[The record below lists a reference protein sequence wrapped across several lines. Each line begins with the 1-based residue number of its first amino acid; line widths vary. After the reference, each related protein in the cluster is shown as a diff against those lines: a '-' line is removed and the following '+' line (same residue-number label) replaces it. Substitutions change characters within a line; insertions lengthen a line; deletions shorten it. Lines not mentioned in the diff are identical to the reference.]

1 MSEKTS
7 VESIMETVA
16 SNSMASIP
24 KSPAPLP
31 NPSTLDDGSV
41 INEERAPLET
51 VETLGARDTQ
61 QASTL
66 MRDKQILDGLNIDR
80 GNWQG
85 GLSALANGDPIGL
98 ESWNFGALADGSPAA
113 SMKSADGED
122 IVVKLP
128 PSVWMSVVQN
138 RSASRIQMQEHLEL
152 KNRTKAVQDKIA
164 ATFRAAPDL
173 DPVMMEGLASLAEID
188 PDTAMKLYSTISVS
202 MAKDG
207 AKQLKENILNLGIAR
222 NGDTLAKR
230 FEGIYVDQAN
240 KSQNQNAQ
248 DRQTDPFAIN
258 ESQQQH
264 MTDVGNAAIFIRP
277 NKNNMGIMDTFAGDQ
292 ETLDRFARLAATGLY
307 GAKIEPPA
315 MRNNQYRI
323 QDIMAYAQKLD
334 RFAGSSFNGW
344 EPSNLNNAFAMVQE
358 MLVNRANKG
367 GNILIPDQ
375 FGNLNFGNQ
384 QQAMPVAPPV
394 AVSPTNAVGTP
405 APTPQSQTPTAPSW
419 SPPAPQFNGKPVDK
433 NKLGAYLR

>member
-16 SNSMASIP
+16 SNAMASIP
-24 KSPAPLP
+24 KSPTPLP
-31 NPSTLDDGSV
+31 NPSTPDDGSV

-85 GLSALANGDPIGL
+85 GLSALASGDPIGL

-188 PDTAMKLYSTISVS
+188 PDTAMKLYSTIFVS
-202 MAKDG
+202 MQKDG
-207 AKQLKENILNLGIAR
+207 AKQLKDGILNLNIAA
-222 NGDTLAKR
+222 NADSLKKQ
-230 FEGIYVDQAN
+230 FQEIYADQAN

-248 DRQTDPFAIN
+248 DRKTDPFAIN

-264 MTDVGNAAIFIRP
+264 MNDVRNAAIFLRP
-277 NKNNMGIMDTFAGDQ
+277 NKNNMGIFDTFAGDP
-292 ETLDRFARLAATGLY
+292 ETMDRFARLASSGLY
-307 GAKIEPPA
+307 GAKIEPPEI
-315 MRNNQYRI
+315 RNGQYRM

-344 EPSNLNNAFAMVQE
+344 EPSNLNNTYAMVQE
-358 MLVNRANKG
+358 MLVTRANRHG
-367 GNILIPDQ
+367 TVLMPDQ

-405 APTPQSQTPTAPSW
+405 APAPQSQTPTAPSW
-419 SPPAPQFNGKPVDK
+419 SPPAPQFGGKPVDT

>member
-16 SNSMASIP
+16 SNAMASIP

-51 VETLGARDTQ
+51 VQTLGAKDTQ

-66 MRDKQILDGLNIDR
+66 MRDKQILDGLNLDK

-85 GLSALANGDPIGL
+85 GLSALASGDPIGL

-188 PDTAMKLYSTISVS
+188 PTTAVRLLATISVS

-207 AKQLKENILNLGIAR
+207 AKQLKDNILNLGIAR

-230 FEGIYVDQAN
+230 FEGIYADQAN
-240 KSQNQNAQ
+240 MNQRANAN
-248 DRQTDPFAIN
+248 DPSTNNDA
-258 ESQQQH
+258 QQQQ
-264 MTDVGNAAIFIRP
+264 MNDIGNASIFIRP
-277 NKNNMGIMDTFAGDQ
+277 NKNNMGIMDTFSGDQ
-292 ETLDRFARLAATGLY
+292 ETMDRFARLAATGLY

-367 GNILIPDQ
+367 GNILVPDQ
-375 FGNLNFGNQ
+375 FGNLIFGNQ
-384 QQAMPVAPPV
+384 QQAMPIAPPV
-394 AVSPTNAVGTP
+394 AVSPTNALGTP

-419 SPPAPQFNGKPVDK
+419 SPPKPQFGDVPVDT
-433 NKLGAYLR
+433 NKTLGAYLR

>member
-16 SNSMASIP
+16 SNAMASIP

-31 NPSTLDDGSV
+31 NPSTPDDGSV

-51 VETLGARDTQ
+51 VQTLGAKDTQ

-66 MRDKQILDGLNIDR
+66 MRDKQILDGLNLDK

-152 KNRTKAVQDKIA
+152 KNKTKAVQDKIA

-188 PDTAMKLYSTISVS
+188 PKTAMNLFSTISVA

-207 AKQLKENILNLGIAR
+207 AKQLKDNILNLGIAR

-230 FEGIYVDQAN
+230 FEGIYADQAN
-240 KSQNQNAQ
+240 MNQRSNAN
-248 DRQTDPFAIN
+248 DPSTNNDA
-258 ESQQQH
+258 QQQQ
-264 MTDVGNAAIFIRP
+264 MNDIGNASIFIRP

-292 ETLDRFARLAATGLY
+292 ETMDRFARLAAMGLY
-307 GAKIEPPA
+307 GAKIEPPEI
-315 MRNNQYRI
+315 RNGQYKAS
-323 QDIMAYAQKLD
+323 DIMAYAQKLD

-344 EPSNLNNAFAMVQE
+344 EPSNPNNAYGMVQQ
-358 MLVNRANKG
+358 MLVDRANRRG
-367 GNILIPDQ
+367 TVLMPDQ

-405 APTPQSQTPTAPSW
+405 APQSQTPTAPSW
-419 SPPAPQFNGKPVDK
+419 SPPKPQFGDVPVNTDK
-433 NKLGAYLR
+433 ILRGYLR

>member
-7 VESIMETVA
+7 IETIMA
-16 SNSMASIP
+16 SDAMASIP

-31 NPSTLDDGSV
+31 NPSTPDDGSV

-51 VETLGARDTQ
+51 VETLGAKDTQ

-188 PDTAMKLYSTISVS
+188 PETSVKLLATISVA
-202 MAKDG
+202 MAHDKG
-207 AKQLKENILNLGIAR
+207 KSLTNGILNLNIAA
-222 NGDTLAKR
+222 NGDNLKKR
-230 FEGIYVDQAN
+230 FEGIFADEAN

-264 MTDVGNAAIFIRP
+264 MNDVGNAAIFLRP
-277 NKNNMGIMDTFAGDQ
+277 NKNNMGIMDTFAGEQ
-292 ETLDRFARLAATGLY
+292 ETIDRFARLAATGLY
-307 GAKIEPPA
+307 GAKIEPPVIK
-315 MRNNQYRI
+315 NGQYKMP
-323 QDIMAYAQKLD
+323 DIMAYAQKLD

-344 EPSNLNNAFAMVQE
+344 EPSNANNAFAMVQQ
-358 MLVNRANKG
+358 MLVDRANKNG
-367 GNILIPDQ
+367 TVLIPDQ

-394 AVSPTNAVGTP
+394 AVSPTNALGTP

-419 SPPAPQFNGKPVDK
+419 SPPAPQFGGKPVNTDK
-433 NKLGAYLR
+433 ILGAYLR

>member
-7 VESIMETVA
+7 IETIMA
-16 SNSMASIP
+16 SDAMASIP

-31 NPSTLDDGSV
+31 NPSTPNDGSV

-51 VETLGARDTQ
+51 VETLGARNTQ

-85 GLSALANGDPIGL
+85 GLSALVNGDPIGL

-138 RSASRIQMQEHLEL
+138 RSASRIQMQEHFEL

-207 AKQLKENILNLGIAR
+207 AKQLKDNILNLGIAR

-230 FEGIYVDQAN
+230 FEGIYADQAN
-240 KSQNQNAQ
+240 MNQRANAN
-248 DRQTDPFAIN
+248 DPSTNNDA
-258 ESQQQH
+258 QQQQ
-264 MTDVGNAAIFIRP
+264 MNDIGNASIFIRP
-277 NKNNMGIMDTFAGDQ
+277 NKNNMGIMDTFSGDQ
-292 ETLDRFARLAATGLY
+292 ETMDRFARLAATGLY
-307 GAKIEPPA
+307 GAKIEPPP

-367 GNILIPDQ
+367 GNILVPDQ

-394 AVSPTNAVGTP
+394 AVSPTNAVGTQAP
-405 APTPQSQTPTAPSW
+405 APQPQTPTAPSW
-419 SPPAPQFNGKPVDK
+419 SPQTPQFGGKPVDI
-433 NKLGAYLR
+433 NKTLNGYLP

>member
-1 MSEKTS
+1 MNEKTS

-16 SNSMASIP
+16 SNAMASIP

-31 NPSTLDDGSV
+31 NPSTPDDGSV

-51 VETLGARDTQ
+51 VETLGAKDTQ

-85 GLSALANGDPIGL
+85 GLSALASGDPIGL

-152 KNRTKAVQDKIA
+152 KNKTQAVQDKIA
-164 ATFRAAPDL
+164 ATFRAAPNL
-173 DPVMMEGLASLAEID
+173 DPVLMEGLASLAEID
-188 PDTAMKLYSTISVS
+188 PETSVKLLAQIIPA

-207 AKQLKENILNLGIAR
+207 AKQLRDFTQNLNIAVNADSLK
-222 NGDTLAKR
+222 KR
-230 FEGIYVDQAN
+230 FEGIYADEAN
-240 KSQNQNAQ
+240 MNQRANAN
-248 DRQTDPFAIN
+248 DPSTN
-258 ESQQQH
+258 NDKQQQR
-264 MTDVGNAAIFIRP
+264 MNDIGNAAIFLRP
-277 NKNNMGIMDTFAGDQ
+277 NKNNMGIFDTFAGDQ
-292 ETLDRFARLAATGLY
+292 ETMDRFARLASTGLY
-307 GAKIEPPA
+307 GAKIEPPEI
-315 MRNNQYRI
+315 RNGQYKM

-344 EPSNLNNAFAMVQE
+344 EPSNLNNTYAMVQE
-358 MLVNRANKG
+358 MLVARANRQG
-367 GNILIPDQ
+367 TVLMPDQ

-405 APTPQSQTPTAPSW
+405 APAPQSQTPTAPSW
-419 SPPAPQFNGKPVDK
+419 SPPAPQFGGKPVDT
-433 NKLGAYLR
+433 NKTLGAYLP

>member
-31 NPSTLDDGSV
+31 NPSTPDDGSV

-66 MRDKQILDGLNIDR
+66 MRDKQILDGLNLDK

-188 PDTAMKLYSTISVS
+188 PDTAMRLYSTISVS

-207 AKQLKENILNLGIAR
+207 AKQLKDNILNLGIAR

-230 FEGIYVDQAN
+230 FEGIYADQAN
-240 KSQNQNAQ
+240 MNQRANAN
-248 DRQTDPFAIN
+248 DPSTNN
-258 ESQQQH
+258 ETQQQQ
-264 MTDVGNAAIFIRP
+264 MNDIGNASIFIRP
-277 NKNNMGIMDTFAGDQ
+277 NKNNMGIMDTFSGDQ
-292 ETLDRFARLAATGLY
+292 ETMDRFARLAATGLY

-367 GNILIPDQ
+367 GNILVPDQ

-384 QQAMPVAPPV
+384 QQAMPVTPPV

-419 SPPAPQFNGKPVDK
+419 SPPKSQFGGVPVDT
-433 NKLGAYLR
+433 NKTLKGYLR

>member
-7 VESIMETVA
+7 IETIMA
-16 SNSMASIP
+16 SDAMASIP

-31 NPSTLDDGSV
+31 NPSTTDDGSV

-51 VETLGARDTQ
+51 VQTLGAKDTQ

-66 MRDKQILDGLNIDR
+66 MRDKQILDGLNLDR

-202 MAKDG
+202 MARDG

-230 FEGIYVDQAN
+230 FEGIYADEAN
-240 KSQNQNAQ
+240 KSQRANAN
-248 DRQTDPFAIN
+248 DPSTNNDA
-258 ESQQQH
+258 QQQQ
-264 MTDVGNAAIFIRP
+264 MNDIGNASIFIRP

-292 ETLDRFARLAATGLY
+292 ETMDRFARLAATGLY
-307 GAKIEPPA
+307 GAKIEPPVIK
-315 MRNNQYRI
+315 NGQYKMP
-323 QDIMAYAQKLD
+323 DIMAYAQKLD

-344 EPSNLNNAFAMVQE
+344 EPSNLNNAYGMVQQ
-358 MLVNRANKG
+358 MLVDRANKNG
-367 GNILIPDQ
+367 TVLMPDQ

-419 SPPAPQFNGKPVDK
+419 SPPAPQFGGKPVNT
-433 NKLGAYLR
+433 NKTLGGYLR

>member
-16 SNSMASIP
+16 SNAMASIP

-31 NPSTLDDGSV
+31 NPSTPDDGSV

-51 VETLGARDTQ
+51 VQTLGAKDTQ

-66 MRDKQILDGLNIDR
+66 MRDKQILDGLNLDK

-188 PDTAMKLYSTISVS
+188 PKTAMNLFSTISVA

-207 AKQLKENILNLGIAR
+207 AKQLKDNILNLGIAR

-230 FEGIYVDQAN
+230 FEGIYADQAN
-240 KSQNQNAQ
+240 MNQRSNAN
-248 DRQTDPFAIN
+248 DPSTNNDA
-258 ESQQQH
+258 QQQQ
-264 MTDVGNAAIFIRP
+264 MNDIGNASIFIRP

-292 ETLDRFARLAATGLY
+292 ETMDRFARLAAMGLY
-307 GAKIEPPA
+307 GAKIEPPEI
-315 MRNNQYRI
+315 RNGQYKAS
-323 QDIMAYAQKLD
+323 DIMAYAQKLD

-344 EPSNLNNAFAMVQE
+344 EPSNPNNAYGMVQQ
-358 MLVNRANKG
+358 MLVDRANRRG
-367 GNILIPDQ
+367 TVLMPDQ

-405 APTPQSQTPTAPSW
+405 APQSQTPTAPSW
-419 SPPAPQFNGKPVDK
+419 SPPKPQFGDVPVNTDK
-433 NKLGAYLR
+433 ILRGYLR